1 MTAPAASLFD
11 EATLVRQA
19 QGGDREAF
27 AQLYDRYFERIYDFV
42 RRTLRNEADAADVT
56 QEVFIKAMA
65 SISTLSNPGVFKSWL
80 FTVARNLSIS
90 RIRGA
95 RQVLS
100 LDYAETDEPE
110 ATLSELVPDTD
121 IAGAP
126 EEAAE
131 RSELAAMVWA
141 VAAGLDA
148 RQYTVLDLSVRQEL
162 DAAEMAEV
170 LGVTRN
176 NAYVM
181 VNRTKAA
188 FSESAGDY
196 FIYRDGVQNCPGLR
210 EELARA
216 NIKAFSPEAR
226 KAIERHLK
234 HCPRCGEKKKRLPMP
249 LAMFSGLALAAPP
262 EGLRE
267 RIRTSLVESPGSL
280 PPAGGAGGAGGG
292 PARKVALFAVAAL
305 GGLLLATLSGV
316 ATLRVLDDDDNSP
329 PIEPPTLE
337 TTASTPTPSPAT
349 GSGAGSTGTPAG
361 DPAGSPSPTAAGSP
375 SAVATTGAAT
385 NPAATQEPASTL
397 TPAPTPAATAT
408 STSTPSPTA
417 TATPTPS
424 PTATATSSP
433 TATPPSPTAT
443 ATPVPLQFSGLT
455 QRCWVFPNGNL
466 RVTVTVLNANGETL
480 SGTATYLNVAANFV
494 FNGNVGVAVIPFAP
508 ITTGSTA
515 NATVWTA
522 TRQLSTNFLVTS
534 SGLCS

>member
-131 RSELAAMVWA
+131 RAELAAMVWA

-280 PPAGGAGGAGGG
+280 PPAGGTGGSSGG
-292 PARKVALFAVAAL
+292 PARRVALFAAAAL
-305 GGLLLATLSGV
+305 GGLLLATLPAQRRQPRPARPQPDPPRARPPPRRPS
-316 ATLRVLDDDDNSP
+316 RCNSR
-329 PIEPPTLE
+329 
-337 TTASTPTPSPAT
+337 A
-349 GSGAGSTGTPAG
+349 
-361 DPAGSPSPTAAGSP
+361 SPSDAG
-375 SAVATTGAAT
+375 
-385 NPAATQEPASTL
+385 
-397 TPAPTPAATAT
+397 
-408 STSTPSPTA
+408 
-417 TATPTPS
+417 
-424 PTATATSSP
+424 SSP
-433 TATPPSPTAT
+433 TAT
-443 ATPVPLQFSGLT
+443 SG
-455 QRCWVFPNGNL
+455 
-466 RVTVTVLNANGETL
+466 
-480 SGTATYLNVAANFV
+480 
-494 FNGNVGVAVIPFAP
+494 
-508 ITTGSTA
+508 
-515 NATVWTA
+515 
-522 TRQLSTNFLVTS
+522 
-534 SGLCS
+534 

>member
-1 MTAPAASLFD
+1 MKPHLCDRHRAATAKPLRSF
-11 EATLVRQA
+11 
-19 QGGDREAF
+19 
-27 AQLYDRYFERIYDFV
+27 YDRYFERIHDFV

-131 RSELAAMVWA
+131 RAELAAMVWA

-226 KAIERHLK
+226 KAIERHVK
-234 HCPRCGEKKKRLPMP
+234 HCPRCGEKKKRLPLP

-267 RIRTSLVESPGSL
+267 RIRTSLVEWPGGL
-280 PPAGGAGGAGGG
+280 PPDAGGAGTANPGDDDVNTRALPGPGQRRRLDGNAGRRPGRVPIPHGRRLAVCRCRDEPGRDPGAGFHPNPGAHAG
-292 PARKVALFAVAAL
+292 RHRDKHLHAVADGYRDGHPQPNGDSHVQPDL
-305 GGLLLATLSGV
+305 NPQPNGH
-316 ATLRVLDDDDNSP
+316 P
-329 PIEPPTLE
+329 EPDRHRD
-337 TTASTPTPSPAT
+337 AR
-349 GSGAGSTGTPAG
+349 
-361 DPAGSPSPTAAGSP
+361 
-375 SAVATTGAAT
+375 
-385 NPAATQEPASTL
+385 PAAILGAHPAML
-397 TPAPTPAATAT
+397 GLPQRQ
-408 STSTPSPTA
+408 
-417 TATPTPS
+417 
-424 PTATATSSP
+424 
-433 TATPPSPTAT
+433 PPGDGDRA
-443 ATPVPLQFSGLT
+443 
-455 QRCWVFPNGNL
+455 
-466 RVTVTVLNANGETL
+466 
-480 SGTATYLNVAANFV
+480 
-494 FNGNVGVAVIPFAP
+494 
-508 ITTGSTA
+508 
-515 NATVWTA
+515 
-522 TRQLSTNFLVTS
+522 
-534 SGLCS
+534 

>member
-267 RIRTSLVESPGSL
+267 RIRTSLVEWPGGL
-280 PPAGGAGGAGGG
+280 PPDAGGTGVPVVARPERSRCSQLPPSGGCCWRRCRVLQPSASSMTTTIRRRSNRPPQRRRRQHPRPPRPRAAA
-292 PARKVALFAVAAL
+292 PARRERRPETRPGPHPPRPPARRLPSQRL
-305 GGLLLATLSGV
+305 GPRRTRPRPRSRL
-316 ATLRVLDDDDNSP
+316 P
-329 PIEPPTLE
+329 P
-337 TTASTPTPSPAT
+337 
-349 GSGAGSTGTPAG
+349 
-361 DPAGSPSPTAAGSP
+361 
-375 SAVATTGAAT
+375 
-385 NPAATQEPASTL
+385 
-397 TPAPTPAATAT
+397 
-408 STSTPSPTA
+408 
-417 TATPTPS
+417 
-424 PTATATSSP
+424 
-433 TATPPSPTAT
+433 
-443 ATPVPLQFSGLT
+443 
-455 QRCWVFPNGNL
+455 
-466 RVTVTVLNANGETL
+466 
-480 SGTATYLNVAANFV
+480 
-494 FNGNVGVAVIPFAP
+494 
-508 ITTGSTA
+508 
-515 NATVWTA
+515 
-522 TRQLSTNFLVTS
+522 
-534 SGLCS
+534 

>member
-226 KAIERHLK
+226 KAIERHVK
-234 HCPRCGEKKKRLPMP
+234 HCPRCGEKKKRLPLP

-267 RIRTSLVESPGSL
+267 RIRTSLVEWPGGL
-280 PPAGGAGGAGGG
+280 PPDAGGTGGSSGG
-292 PARKVALFAVAAL
+292 PARRVALFAAAAL

-316 ATLRVLDDDDNSP
+316 ATLSVLDDDDNSP

-337 TTASTPTPSPAT
+337 TTASTPAPSPAT
-349 GSGAGSTGTPAG
+349 GSAAGSTGTPAG

-385 NPAATQEPASTL
+385 NPAATQEPASTSI
-397 TPAPTPAATAT
+397 PAPTPAATAT

-417 TATPTPS
+417 TATATPS

-433 TATPPSPTAT
+433 TATPSPTAT